1 MIYTMAV
8 DIHNMYEY
16 GKERRFVVTTAP
28 VDGKL
33 WFFAAFD
40 DYEKAQEAC
49 QESGGIII
57 EHNVPF
63 L

>member
-1 MIYTMAV
+1 MNSEETVLIYNVYDYA
-8 DIHNMYEY
+8 EY
-16 GKERRFVVTTAP
+16 RKYIVTTAP

-33 WFFAAFD
+33 WFYAAYD
-40 DYEKAQEAC
+40 DYGKAQEAC